1 MVYCLGHQGLATD
14 DDDGDDDDYGDQ
26 NASGFLMLK
35 MTMMVAK
42 VIEIPKGGP
51 MMIMPSILEQ
61 ILRHMAFMI
70 FS

>member
-1 MVYCLGHQGLATD
+1 MAHGVVYCLGHQGLAID
-14 DDDGDDDDYGDQ
+14 DDDGHGDQ
-26 NASGFLMLK
+26 DESGFLMLK

-61 ILRHMAFMI
+61 ILRH
-70 FS
+70 

>member
-1 MVYCLGHQGLATD
+1 MVYCLGHQGLAID
-14 DDDGDDDDYGDQ
+14 DDDGDGDQ
-26 NASGFLMLK
+26 DESGFLMLK

-61 ILRHMAFMI
+61 ILRH
-70 FS
+70 

>member
-1 MVYCLGHQGLATD
+1 MVPAWERGLAID

-35 MTMMVAK
+35 MTMMVEK

-61 ILRHMAFMI
+61 ILRH
-70 FS
+70 

>member
-14 DDDGDDDDYGDQ
+14 DGDGDDDDYGDQ

-35 MTMMVAK
+35 MTTMVAK

-61 ILRHMAFMI
+61 ILRH
-70 FS
+70 

>member
-1 MVYCLGHQGLATD
+1 MAHGVVYCLGHHGLAT

-35 MTMMVAK
+35 MTMMVEK

-61 ILRHMAFMI
+61 ILRH
-70 FS
+70 

>member
-1 MVYCLGHQGLATD
+1 MAHGVVYCLGHQGLATD
-14 DDDGDDDDYGDQ
+14 GDGGDDDDYGDQ

-35 MTMMVAK
+35 MTTMVAK

-61 ILRHMAFMI
+61 ILRH
-70 FS
+70 

>member
-1 MVYCLGHQGLATD
+1 MAHGVVYCLGHQGLATD
-14 DDDGDDDDYGDQ
+14 DDDGDGDQ

>member
-1 MVYCLGHQGLATD
+1 MAHGVVYCLGHQGLATD
-14 DDDGDDDDYGDQ
+14 DGDGDDDYGDQ

-35 MTMMVAK
+35 MTMMVEK

-61 ILRHMAFMI
+61 ILRH
-70 FS
+70 